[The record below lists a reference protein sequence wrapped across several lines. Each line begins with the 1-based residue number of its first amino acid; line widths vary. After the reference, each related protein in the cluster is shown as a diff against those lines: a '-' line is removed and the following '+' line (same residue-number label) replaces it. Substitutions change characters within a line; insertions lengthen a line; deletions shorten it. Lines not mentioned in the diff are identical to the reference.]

1 MDVSRAAI
9 AAVPWA
15 LQGATAIP
23 ARIVYAVWTLSA
35 ARPCGIPPAPRKRF
49 STARINAIVP
59 MDWGTVPGI
68 VASPTGH
75 SGARRVPVS
84 CAFVKSI
91 PSAVPMC
98 GMQTAWNGLPL
109 SALIAVDAIRSS
121 PMRVVKRDLSPNRVQ
136 AVKSPRRSGHW
147 MRRVRRVCVRLPR
160 IVAMRSST
168 PDGIRAVWTWRNTT
182 VTSEEGWR
190 DVDLSAVVR
199 FRLLKGA
206 EARASNLRAPVAKG
220 LRQIHPAAMIR
231 SVWNVCATWMRRAV
245 TSPGIICVPTKRITT
260 AQVPV
265 LAAADQLPSSS
276 RRG

>member
-1 MDVSRAAI
+1 MNDANTCPGLGCERAAI

-23 ARIVYAVWTLSA
+23 RGLCMRSGRFLLLDHVDS
-35 ARPCGIPPAPRKRF
+35 PAPRKRF

-168 PDGIRAVWTWRNTT
+168 PDGIRAV
-182 VTSEEGWR
+182 
-190 DVDLSAVVR
+190 
-199 FRLLKGA
+199 
-206 EARASNLRAPVAKG
+206 
-220 LRQIHPAAMIR
+220 
-231 SVWNVCATWMRRAV
+231 
-245 TSPGIICVPTKRITT
+245 
-260 AQVPV
+260 
-265 LAAADQLPSSS
+265 
-276 RRG
+276 